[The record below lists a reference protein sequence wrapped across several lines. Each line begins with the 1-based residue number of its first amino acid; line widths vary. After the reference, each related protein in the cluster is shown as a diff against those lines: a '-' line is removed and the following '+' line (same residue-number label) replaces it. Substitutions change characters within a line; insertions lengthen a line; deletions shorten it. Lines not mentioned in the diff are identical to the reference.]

1 MFRRGG
7 KHVIHRSFML
17 DSRVHADPRRRYAS
31 PMTTLRKQ
39 LMTTDEFLAWAER
52 QSERQGIG
60 NSGCL
65 PLCSCMSTAVSIA
78 AVPA

>member
-1 MFRRGG
+1 MFRRTD
-7 KHVIHRSFML
+7 KHVIHLPFILNAACM
-17 DSRVHADPRRRYAS
+17 AS
-31 PMTTLRKQ
+31 PLEYAPHMTVLREQ
-39 LMTTDEFLAWAER
+39 LMTTDEYFRLGMTN
-52 QSERQGIG
+52 QGIG